1 MSNPRRVAWLL
12 VAAQVGIAA
21 FVVATPAEAQQR
33 APQAADDD
41 DEDEDEP
48 PAGSTS
54 NATQSSGSSGAS
66 QSASSG
72 GSSASSTPSSPT
84 PAARPRT
91 HADFPG
97 ADETEEDRESR
108 RDRMIHRYSG
118 LSGAV
123 GLVHMQTAE
132 GGSEQTFRFGLM
144 AEYFGAQGFLRPSG
158 NAMFP
163 LPAGFQQED
172 SSRIGATLTASY
184 SPIRYLEIFA
194 ALRSFAVSN
203 SNETPRLF
211 QTLGDS
217 QLGAKGIFPIVRG
230 LTLGASASVI
240 ILNRAG
246 GIGVNGEGTSADFRL
261 LGTFDLGQ
269 VTAAPIRI
277 HLNVGYTLD
286 NSAQLVRDTEL
297 ARQRN
302 TPGYNAS
309 DCATPSTDP
318 TSRWARNAACH
329 VEVTRG
335 ERYALGINRADRLR
349 VAIGVDAK
357 IETTAIG
364 FAPFVEWNAPI
375 PIIRNGYICWQPTR
389 DVPSAVAGDD
399 DRCFSDFSAIS
410 TMPSSLTLGTRV
422 WTPHAR
428 GLGAIL
434 AVDIGTTGTSTF
446 VRELAPNTPWMFYF
460 GLGFAHDFNPRT
472 RRVPVERV
480 VDRVVERDNT
490 PVGGEIVGTIT
501 DSESHR
507 PIANATV
514 EIVGH
519 PDFGNFAT
527 NAQGQFRSRRV
538 APAEYEVRVRAPE
551 YSDNT
556 CRGTVPAPTGDSR
569 TSPDTTINCEL
580 SIIARRGIVAGR
592 VTAEG
597 GAAVSGVSVT
607 LTPAAGITVPQGE
620 TAPAP
625 VTAQTGADGAFRF
638 ENVLAG
644 GWTVRVDQGA
654 TTRGSAPRNI
664 DVRARET
671 AAADVQ
677 VAASDVRGFRI
688 QGRQVTVPDQVHFV
702 TDSADIMPDSQ
713 TLLERIADFMNR
725 HPELRSVEIQGHTDN
740 QGPRP
745 RNQALSQQRAES
757 VRTAL
762 VNLGVGADRLTARGF
777 GPDRPIGPNL
787 TPAGRARNRRV
798 VFEIKQRGR

>member
-12 VAAQVGIAA
+12 VAAQVSVAA
-21 FVVATPAEAQQR
+21 FTVASSAQAQQR
-33 APQAADDD
+33 APQPADDED
-41 DEDEDEP
+41 DEDEP
-48 PAGSTS
+48 PPPRGNTGAASNEGSSNASGASAGSTPVETPPS
-54 NATQSSGSSGAS
+54 TAS
-66 QSASSG
+66 Q
-72 GSSASSTPSSPT
+72 T
-84 PAARPRT
+84 RPRT

-97 ADETEEDRESR
+97 EESEEDREAR

-118 LSGAV
+118 LSGAI

-144 AEYFGAQGFLRPSG
+144 AEYFGARGFLRPEG
-158 NAMFP
+158 NMNFP
-163 LPAGFQQED
+163 LPMGFQPED

-184 SPIRYLEIFA
+184 SPLRYLEIFT

-217 QLGAKGIFPIVRG
+217 QLGAKGILPIIRG
-230 LTLGASASVI
+230 LTLGATASVI

-261 LGTFDLGQ
+261 LGSFDLGQ

-286 NSAQLVRDTEL
+286 NSAALVRDTEL

-302 TPGYNAS
+302 TPGYNAA

-318 TSRWARNAACH
+318 TSRWAQNAACH
-329 VEVTRG
+329 VELTRG

-357 IETTAIG
+357 LETSAIG
-364 FAPFVEWNAPI
+364 FAPFIEWNAPI
-375 PIIRNGYICWQPTR
+375 PIVRNGYICWQPSAA
-389 DVPSAVAGDD
+389 VPSAVPGDD
-399 DRCFSDFSAIS
+399 DRCYNEFGTFD
-410 TMPSSLTLGTRV
+410 TMPSTLTLGTRV

-428 GLGAIL
+428 GLGGIL
-434 AVDIGTTGTSTF
+434 AMDIATGGTGTF
-446 VRELAPNTPWMFYF
+446 VRELAPNTPWQLYF
-460 GLGFAHDFNPRT
+460 GLMFAHDFNPRT
-472 RRVPVERV
+472 RRVSVERV

-490 PVGGEIVGTIT
+490 PVGGEVIGVIT
-501 DSESHR
+501 DGESRR
-507 PIANATV
+507 PIANALI
-514 EIVGH
+514 EFVGH
-519 PDFGNFAT
+519 AEYGVFAT
-527 NAQGQFRSRRV
+527 NAQGQYRSRRV
-538 APAEYEVRVRAPE
+538 PPAEYEIRVRAPE
-551 YSDNT
+551 YQDNT

-580 SIIARRGIVAGR
+580 RVIARRGIIAGR
-592 VTAEG
+592 VSAESG
-597 GAAVSGVSVT
+597 GPVGGVTVT
-607 LTPAAGITVPQGE
+607 LTPGAGITVPQGE
-620 TAPAP
+620 SAP
-625 VTAQTGADGAFRF
+625 VPVSAQTAADGTFRF

-644 GWTVRVDQGA
+644 TWSIRAEQGA
-654 TTRGSAPRNI
+654 NTRASTPRNF

-671 AAADVQ
+671 TAADLT

-713 TLLERIADFMNR
+713 TLLERIADFLNR
-725 HPELRSVEIQGHTDN
+725 HPELRQIEIQGHTDN
-740 QGPRP
+740 QGPRA
-745 RNQALSQQRAES
+745 RNMALSQQRAES
-757 VRTAL
+757 VRAAL
-762 VNLGVGADRLTARGF
+762 VNLGVAADRLTAQGF
-777 GPDRPIGPNL
+777 GPDRPVAPNL

-798 VFEIKQRGR
+798 VFEIKQRGAAR

>member
-21 FVVATPAEAQQR
+21 FVVADPAQAQQR
-33 APQAADDD
+33 APQTSND
-41 DEDEDEP
+41 DEEDEEDEP
-48 PAGSTS
+48 PAGTGS
-54 NATQSSGSSGAS
+54 NASQSSGTNSAAQSGAS
-66 QSASSG
+66 
-72 GSSASSTPSSPT
+72 TPTAPTT
-84 PAARPRT
+84 PAATTNRPRT

-97 ADETEEDRESR
+97 ADETEEDREAR
-108 RDRMIHRYSG
+108 RDRMIHRFGS
-118 LSGAV
+118 LSGAI
-123 GLVHMQTAE
+123 GLMHMQTAE

-144 AEYFGAQGFLRPSG
+144 AEYFGANGFLRPTG
-158 NAMFP
+158 NANFP
-163 LPAGFQQED
+163 LPTGFSPED

-184 SPIRYLEIFA
+184 SPLRYLEVFA

-211 QTLGDS
+211 QVLGDT
-217 QLGAKGIFPIVRG
+217 QLGAKGIFPITRG
-230 LTLGASASVI
+230 LTLGATASVL

-261 LGTFDLGQ
+261 LGTFDLSQ
-269 VTAAPIRI
+269 VTPAPIRI

-286 NSAQLVRDTEL
+286 NSAQLVRETEL

-302 TPGYNAS
+302 TAGYNAM
-309 DCATPSTDP
+309 DCANPSTDS
-318 TSRWARNAACH
+318 TSRWARNPACH

-357 IETTAIG
+357 LETSVVG

-389 DVPSAVAGDD
+389 DVPSAVPGDD
-399 DRCFSDFSAIS
+399 DRCFNEFSSID
-410 TMPSSLTLGTRV
+410 TMPSTLTLGTRV
-422 WTPHAR
+422 WTPYAR

-490 PVGGEIVGTIT
+490 PVGGEIVGAIT
-501 DSESHR
+501 DAESHR

-514 EIVGH
+514 EVVGH
-519 PDFGNFAT
+519 PDFGIFAT

-538 APAEYEVRVRAPE
+538 APAEYEIRVRAPE
-551 YSDNT
+551 YTDNT

-569 TSPDTTINCEL
+569 NSPETTINCEL
-580 SIIARRGIVAGR
+580 RIIARRGIVAGR

-597 GAAVSGVSVT
+597 GAAVAGVTVT

-677 VAASDVRGFRI
+677 VAASDIRGFRI

-713 TLLERIADFMNR
+713 TLLERIADFLNR

-762 VNLGVGADRLTARGF
+762 VNLGVAADRLTARGF